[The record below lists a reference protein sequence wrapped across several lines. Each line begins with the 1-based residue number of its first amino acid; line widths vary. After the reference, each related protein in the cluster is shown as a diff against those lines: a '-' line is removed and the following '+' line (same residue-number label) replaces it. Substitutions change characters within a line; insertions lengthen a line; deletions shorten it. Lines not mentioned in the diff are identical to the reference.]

1 MNQDV
6 LTKENGALGIIT
18 LNRPK
23 ALNALTLE
31 MIAHMHSSLN
41 EWEQNKEIQ
50 AVLLHSSERK
60 SYCAGGDIR
69 WLYESGKK
77 EDKKQLQFFRDE
89 YRLNYRIANYG
100 KPVIALTSG
109 LTMGGGIG
117 ISLHAALP
125 VASDCTVFAMPETS
139 IGFFPDIGA
148 SYFLSRCAGAMG
160 MYLALTGNRFDAYEA
175 QYLGLL
181 TYVVEQQ
188 SLDSLKQD
196 LVTLSL
202 ENANSSTLEACIAS
216 YTKPANKPCGL
227 EENLES
233 INEYFSQSSLEEIF
247 EKLAV
252 SDSSWA
258 QNILTVLKSKSPLSL
273 KITFEQIQKAK
284 KLSLGQCLEMDYI
297 LAQHFMKS
305 DDFYEGVR
313 AMVIDKDKNPRWKQS
328 TLEAVSSEMV
338 KCFFSKE
345 NVSTLNITSQPEL
358 LIEM

>member
-6 LTKENGALGIIT
+6 LSMENGALGIIT

-31 MIAHMHSSLN
+31 MIAHMHLSLN

-50 AVLLHSSERK
+50 AVLLHSSEKK

-69 WLYESGKK
+69 WLYQSGKK
-77 EDKKQLQFFRDE
+77 EDQQQLQFFRDE
-89 YRLNYRIANYG
+89 YRLNYRIAHYG
-100 KPVIALTSG
+100 KPVIALMSG

-125 VASDCTVFAMPETS
+125 VASDCTMFAMPETS

-148 SYFLSRCAGAMG
+148 SYFLSRCAGGMG
-160 MYLALTGNRFDAYEA
+160 MYLALTGNRFNAYDA

-196 LVTLSL
+196 LVSLSMD
-202 ENANSSTLEACIAS
+202 NANQSTLEACIAS
-216 YTKPANKPCGL
+216 YAKPASKPCDL
-227 EENLES
+227 EQNLEK
-233 INEYFSQSSLEEIF
+233 INEYFSMDSLEEVF

-252 SDSSWA
+252 SDNSWA
-258 QNILTVLKSKSPLSL
+258 QNILNILKSKSPLSL
-273 KITFEQIQKAK
+273 KITFEQMQKAK
-284 KLSLGQCLEMDYI
+284 NLSLGQCLEMDYL

-305 DDFYEGVR
+305 EDFYEGVR
-313 AMVIDKDKNPRWKQS
+313 AMVIDKDKNPQWHPFRIS
-328 TLEAVSSEMV
+328 MSYLP
-338 KCFFSKE
+338 
-345 NVSTLNITSQPEL
+345 N
-358 LIEM
+358 